1 MRCITLIILVFSLS
15 ILMERKVYSQEKTSI
30 TKVVIDAGHGGKD
43 PGTIGKKS
51 QEKDIALQIALKL
64 SEEIRSQ
71 CKDVTVIC
79 TRTTDEFIELHERAE
94 IANRS
99 KADLFISIHC
109 NANPKHNFQG
119 AETYVMGLHR
129 TEANLEI
136 AKKENAAIL
145 MEPDY
150 STNYNGF
157 DPNSDE
163 SYITFTLF
171 QNAFLE
177 QSTWFASI
185 VQDEMKDRVGMY
197 DRGVRQAGFLVLYK
211 TTMPSV
217 LVETGFLSNPEEEK
231 FLMSQKGQQYIS
243 SAICRAFREFKAKM
257 EGNGKE
263 LASLNEKKPNP
274 ATAPVTKQVQQK
286 ETSPAIEKP
295 KENILTKDTA
305 KPKEKPTE
313 TSLRKEPAKQ
323 KEKPKETLPKKDTV
337 KPKEN
342 PIETTKK
349 EPVKQKEKPK
359 ETLPKKDTVKTR
371 EKPEGNLQGKETV
384 KPKEKQKQTSALKD
398 TVKSKEKPKITS
410 PGKSVTHTKKKPA
423 ENPPA
428 KDTLRK
434 KPKEKPHP
442 VKKDS
447 ITPKENLATNAVK
460 HDNTKE
466 KPSVKN
472 TSKTEEVKKS
482 TAKQADEVVFRVQII
497 TSAKELSPHSKKF
510 AGLTDIW
517 RYQHQGSFKYT
528 TGKESSPEALA
539 GLLGDVKKMGFNDA
553 FIVAFHGKERIT
565 VAEAKKLISDKK

>member
-1 MRCITLIILVFSLS
+1 MRCITLVFLIFSLS
-15 ILMERKVYSQEKTSI
+15 LLMEKNIFSQEKTRI

-51 QEKDIALQIALKL
+51 QEKNIALQIALKL
-64 SEEIRSQ
+64 TDEIRSQ

-109 NANPKHNFQG
+109 NANPKHDFHG

-150 STNYNGF
+150 SANYNGF

-185 VQDEMKDRVGMY
+185 VQDEMKDRVGMF

-217 LVETGFLSNPEEEK
+217 LIETGFLSNPEEEK
-231 FLMSQKGQQYIS
+231 FLNSQKGQLYIS
-243 SAICRAFREFKAKM
+243 SAICRAFRQFKAKM
-257 EGNGKE
+257 EGNSKE
-263 LASLNEKKPNP
+263 LASLNEKKS
-274 ATAPVTKQVQQK
+274 
-286 ETSPAIEKP
+286 SPANSIVIPPEEKP
-295 KENILTKDTA
+295 KQVILTKDTA
-305 KPKEKPTE
+305 RPKEK
-313 TSLRKEPAKQ
+313 AKGNPSRNIT
-323 KEKPKETLPKKDTV
+323 EKPKEALHRNDTV
-337 KPKEN
+337 K
-342 PIETTKK
+342 
-349 EPVKQKEKPK
+349 VREKPK
-359 ETLPKKDTVKTR
+359 VSPKVT
-371 EKPEGNLQGKETV
+371 P
-384 KPKEKQKQTSALKD
+384 S
-398 TVKSKEKPKITS
+398 
-410 PGKSVTHTKKKPA
+410 GKSADKTNTKPLQ
-423 ENPPA
+423 NHPV
-428 KDTLRK
+428 KDTLKAESR
-434 KPKEKPHP
+434 ENNHP

-447 ITPKENLATNAVK
+447 VIQRQILVTNRTKPVLE
-460 HDNTKE
+460 KE
-466 KPSVKN
+466 KPAVKPAA
-472 TSKTEEVKKS
+472 KTEEVKRPP
-482 TAKQADEVVFRVQII
+482 AKPVDEVVFRVQIA
-497 TSAKELSPHSKKF
+497 TSPKELSTHSKKF
-510 AGLTDIW
+510 AGLPEIW
-517 RYQHQGSFKYT
+517 RYEHQGLYKFT
-528 TGKESSPEALA
+528 AGKETSPEALA
-539 GLLGDVKKMGFNDA
+539 GLVKEAKKMGFTDA
-553 FIVAFHGKERIT
+553 FIVAFHGTERIT

>member
-1 MRCITLIILVFSLS
+1 MRCITLIFLILSLS
-15 ILMERKVYSQEKTSI
+15 ILMEKNVFSQEKTSI
-30 TKVVIDAGHGGKD
+30 TRVVIDAGHGGKD

-51 QEKDIALQIALKL
+51 QEKNVVLQIALKL

-71 CKDVTVIC
+71 CKGVTVIC

-109 NANPKHNFQG
+109 NANPKHTFQG

-150 STNYNGF
+150 SINYNGF

-217 LVETGFLSNPEEEK
+217 LIETGFLSNPEEEK

-243 SAICRAFREFKAKM
+243 SAICRAFRKFKAKM
-257 EGNGKE
+257 EGNGIE
-263 LASLNEKKPNP
+263 LASLNEKKSSPSS
-274 ATAPVTKQVQQK
+274 AIITLPVEQK
-286 ETSPAIEKP
+286 VTSPSE
-295 KENILTKDTA
+295 
-305 KPKEKPTE
+305 
-313 TSLRKEPAKQ
+313 
-323 KEKPKETLPKKDTV
+323 EKPKETLPRKDIV
-337 KPKEN
+337 KA
-342 PIETTKK
+342 
-349 EPVKQKEKPK
+349 KEKS
-359 ETLPKKDTVKTR
+359 KTH
-371 EKPEGNLQGKETV
+371 
-384 KPKEKQKQTSALKD
+384 A
-398 TVKSKEKPKITS
+398 
-410 PGKSVTHTKKKPA
+410 
-423 ENPPA
+423 
-428 KDTLRK
+428 
-434 KPKEKPHP
+434 

-447 ITPKENLATNAVK
+447 IAPKENLAANTVK
-460 HDNTKE
+460 HE
-466 KPSVKN
+466 KAKV
-472 TSKTEEVKKS
+472 KTEEVKR
-482 TAKQADEVVFRVQII
+482 TPAKPADEVVFRVQIA
-497 TSAKELSPHSKKF
+497 TSPKELSTHSKKF
-510 AGLTDIW
+510 AGLPEIW
-517 RYQHQGSFKYT
+517 RYQHQGLYKYT
-528 TGKESSPEALA
+528 AGKESSPDALA
-539 GLLGDVKKMGFNDA
+539 GLLGEAKKMGFTDA
-553 FIVAFHGKERIT
+553 FIVAFHGEERIT
-565 VAEAKKLISDKK
+565 VAEAKKLISAMQK

>member
-1 MRCITLIILVFSLS
+1 MENKVF
-15 ILMERKVYSQEKTSI
+15 SQEKTSI
-30 TKVVIDAGHGGKD
+30 TRVVIDAGHGGKD

-51 QEKDIALQIALKL
+51 QEKEVALQIALKL

-109 NANPKHNFQG
+109 NANPKHTFQG

-177 QSTWFASI
+177 QSTWFASL

-243 SAICRAFREFKAKM
+243 SAIFRAFRKFKAKM

-263 LASLNEKKPNP
+263 LASLNEKKSYPENTTVTQPVEKKVSAP
-274 ATAPVTKQVQQK
+274 A
-286 ETSPAIEKP
+286 EEKP
-295 KENILTKDTA
+295 KQVILTKDTA
-305 KPKEKPTE
+305 KPKEKPKVT
-313 TSLRKEPAKQ
+313 PAQ
-323 KEKPKETLPKKDTV
+323 TISEKPRE
-337 KPKEN
+337 KP
-342 PIETTKK
+342 
-349 EPVKQKEKPK
+349 KEKPK

-371 EKPEGNLQGKETV
+371 ETQKEKPKETLPQKDTVKTRGKPGANLPRKETV
-384 KPKEKQKQTSALKD
+384 KQKEKQKQPSARGD
-398 TVKSKEKPKITS
+398 SVKSKEKSKVPTA
-410 PGKSVTHTKKKPA
+410 GKAVTQKKKKPG

-428 KDTLRK
+428 KDTLK
-434 KPKEKPHP
+434 TKPKERAHP

-447 ITPKENLATNAVK
+447 ISPKENLATKAIR
-460 HDNTKE
+460 HDNAKE
-466 KPSVKN
+466 KPAVKN
-472 TSKTEEVKKS
+472 PVKAEEVKK
-482 TAKQADEVVFRVQII
+482 TPAKQVDEVVFRVQIV
-497 TSAKELSPHSKKF
+497 TSAKELSTHSKKF
-510 AGLTDIW
+510 AGLQDIW

-539 GLLGDVKKMGFNDA
+539 GLLGEVKKMGFTDA

-565 VAEAKKLISDKK
+565 VAEAKKLISEKK